1 METKDTKKKKG
12 KTFKIHL
19 PFGWLDQYDDQQKKN
34 LLLRYFLIAAASIM
48 VVVALVSGVRA
59 ASELKKGAS
68 KKADSSEVVAVDEE
82 TQQTPTSVRV
92 TLVGDCTL
100 GTDENFDYSTSV
112 NAYFE
117 NYGADYFLQNVRS
130 IFEQDDLTI
139 VNFEGTLTTSEER
152 CENLY
157 AFKGD
162 PSFVSILSGSSV
174 EAATIANNHSHDYG
188 EQGFEDTK
196 NNLMNAGITPFGY
209 DTTAVVDANGVK
221 VGLVGI
227 YELYDHLE
235 REQQLKDNI
244 AKVKQDGAQ
253 LIIVVFHWGNEKET
267 SPDSN
272 EITLG
277 HMAIDEGAHLV
288 VGHHPHVIQPVEK
301 YKGRYIAYSLAN
313 FCFGGN
319 SYPSDMDTYIF
330 QQTFTVT
337 GDEVAQD
344 DNINIIPCRVSS
356 EYDYNN
362 YQPTPAEGEEAQ
374 RILERVN
381 APIDTTIE

>member
-48 VVVALVSGVRA
+48 VIVALVSGVRA

-112 NAYFE
+112 NAFFE

-196 NNLMNAGITPFGY
+196 NNLTNAGITPFGY

-362 YQPTPAEGEEAQ
+362 YQPTPAEGDEAQ

-381 APIDTTIE
+381 APIE

>member
-1 METKDTKKKKG
+1 MTTKDSKKRKNKSS
-12 KTFKIHL
+12 IDL
-19 PFGWLDQYDDQQKKN
+19 PFGWLDEYDDQQKIN
-34 LLLRYFLIAAASIM
+34 LILRYILIAVAGI
-48 VVVALVSGVRA
+48 VVIVALVSAVRA
-59 ASELKKGAS
+59 GADLE
-68 KKADSSEVVAVDEE
+68 KVSSENAASSGITEPA
-82 TQQTPTSVRV
+82 TARPQASTSVKV
-92 TLVGDCTL
+92 TLTGDCTL

-117 NYGADYFLQNVRS
+117 NYGADYFLENVRS

-139 VNFEGTLTTSEER
+139 VNFEGTLTTSDER

-162 PSFVSILSGSSV
+162 PSFASILSGSSV
-174 EAATIANNHSHDYG
+174 EAATVANNHSHDYG
-188 EQGFEDTK
+188 EQGFEDTLL
-196 NNLMNAGITPFGY
+196 NLTNAGITPFGY
-209 DTTAVVDANGVK
+209 DTTAVVETNGVK

-244 AKVKQDGAQ
+244 AKVKQEGAQ

-272 EITLG
+272 QVTLG
-277 HMAIDEGAHLV
+277 HLAIDEGAHLV
-288 VGHHPHVIQPVEK
+288 VGHHSHVIQPVEK

-319 SYPSDMDTYIF
+319 AYPSDMDTYIF
-330 QQTFTVT
+330 QQTFTVK
-337 GDEVAQD
+337 GEDVAQD

-356 EYDYNN
+356 DYDYNN
-362 YQPTPAEGEEAQ
+362 YQPTPVEGEEAQ

-381 APIDTTIE
+381 APIE

>member
-1 METKDTKKKKG
+1 MNTKDTKKRKG
-12 KTFKIHL
+12 KTSNLHL
-19 PFGWLDQYDDQQKKN
+19 PFGWLDGYDDQQKIN
-34 LLLRYFLIAAASIM
+34 LLLRYFLIAAASI
-48 VVVALVSGVRA
+48 VVLVALVSGVRA
-59 ASELKKGAS
+59 AVGLKKDAAG
-68 KKADSSEVVAVDEE
+68 KQTSSDGVEMA
-82 TQQTPTSVRV
+82 TPTPQAPVSVKV

-117 NYGADYFLQNVRS
+117 NYGADYFLENVRS
-130 IFEQDDLTI
+130 IFEQDNLTI
-139 VNFEGTLTTSEER
+139 VNFEGTLTTSDER

-162 PSFVSILSGSSV
+162 PSFASILSGSSV
-174 EAATIANNHSHDYG
+174 EAATVANNHSHDYG
-188 EQGFEDTK
+188 EQGFEDTL

-244 AKVKQDGAQ
+244 AKVKEDGAQ

-272 EITLG
+272 QVTLG
-277 HMAIDEGAHLV
+277 HLAIDEGAHLV
-288 VGHHPHVIQPVEK
+288 VGHHSHVIQPVEK

-337 GDEVAQD
+337 GNEVAQD

-356 EYDYNN
+356 DYDYNN
-362 YQPTPAEGEEAQ
+362 YQPTPVEGEEAQ
-374 RILERVN
+374 RILDRVN
-381 APIDTTIE
+381 APIE

>member
-1 METKDTKKKKG
+1 MDTKDTKKRKG
-12 KTFKIHL
+12 KTFNVHL
-19 PFGWLDQYDDQQKKN
+19 PFGWLDQYDDQQKMN
-34 LLLRYFLIAAASIM
+34 LLLRYLLIAAASIM
-48 VVVALVSGVRA
+48 VVVALVSGVYA
-59 ASELKKGAS
+59 AAGMKNNSL
-68 KKADSSEVVAVDEE
+68 KKADASDSVAADALIPQE
-82 TQQTPTSVRV
+82 PASVKV
-92 TLVGDCTL
+92 TLTGDCTL

-139 VNFEGTLTTSEER
+139 VNFEGTLTTSDER

-162 PSFVSILSGSSV
+162 PSFASILSGSSV
-174 EAATIANNHSHDYG
+174 EAATVANNHSHDYG
-188 EQGFEDTK
+188 EQGFEDTL
-196 NNLMNAGITPFGY
+196 NNLTSAGITPFGY

-272 EITLG
+272 QVTLG
-277 HMAIDEGAHLV
+277 HLAIDEGAHLV
-288 VGHHPHVIQPVEK
+288 VGHHSHVIQPVEK

-381 APIDTTIE
+381 APIE